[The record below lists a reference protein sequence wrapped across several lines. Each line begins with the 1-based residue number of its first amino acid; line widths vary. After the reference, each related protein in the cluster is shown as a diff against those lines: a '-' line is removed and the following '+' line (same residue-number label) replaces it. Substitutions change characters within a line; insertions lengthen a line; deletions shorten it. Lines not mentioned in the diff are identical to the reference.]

1 MTLAKEEYCFL
12 SYKFFLASKV
22 VGCKILLLK
31 DNQIE
36 PNGSLYRLGG
46 LYMNHVS
53 RMYYMKDRVPVALVD
68 QIFFSPPPFPNRVV
82 MTFPW
87 QEEEVERR
95 RSRKLRNSLDF

>member
-46 LYMNHVS
+46 LYTNHVS
-53 RMYYMKDRVPVALVD
+53 RMYCMKDRVPVALVD
-68 QIFFSPPPFPNRVV
+68 QMFFFPPPPFRIG
-82 MTFPW
+82 
-87 QEEEVERR
+87 
-95 RSRKLRNSLDF
+95 LL